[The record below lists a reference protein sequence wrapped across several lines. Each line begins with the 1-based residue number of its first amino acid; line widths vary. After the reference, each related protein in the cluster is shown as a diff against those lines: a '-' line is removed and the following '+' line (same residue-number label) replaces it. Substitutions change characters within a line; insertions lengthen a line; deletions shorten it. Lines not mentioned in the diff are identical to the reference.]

1 MMIKNNYLA
10 MILGLS
16 LLGVIT
22 GASAADDV
30 TGYQINAGDILLVS
44 VWKEPDLQGEAIVR
58 PDGGIS
64 FPLVGDLTVQGKTV
78 ENVRQL
84 ITGKLQKFIPDPVV
98 TVTMKQLSGNKLY
111 VIGKVNKPGVFP
123 IDQTIDVM
131 KALAMAGGLT
141 PYAATSGIKI
151 LRREGKQQ
159 KVFPFDYSEVESGE
173 KLEQNRI
180 LVSGD
185 VVVVP

>member
-1 MMIKNNYLA
+1 MIRKNK
-10 MILGLS
+10 LGLI
-16 LLGVIT
+16 IT
-22 GASAADDV
+22 FFIFSIGGSAFADDE
-30 TGYQINAGDILLVS
+30 TGYKINAGDILNIS
-44 VWKEPDLQGEAIVR
+44 VWKEPDLQGETIVR

-64 FPLVGDLTVQGKTV
+64 FPLVGDLNIQGKTV

-84 ITGKLQKFIPDPVV
+84 ITGKLQKYIPDPVV
-98 TVTMKQLSGNKLY
+98 TVAMRQIAGNKLY

-131 KALAMAGGLT
+131 QALAMAGGLT
-141 PYAATSGIKI
+141 PYAATGSIKI
-151 LRREGKQQ
+151 LRREGKVQ
-159 KVFPFDYSEVESGE
+159 KVYRFDYADVEAGE

-180 LVSGD
+180 LLSGD